1 MNVVDAVLVCGLAVL
16 AYVDIKHKMIPVAPV
31 VLISAVLLLY
41 GWLGGQSIVSLAAG
55 IVPGGM
61 LLLLA
66 YCTGES
72 IGAGDGIVFCMIG
85 AGCGFARTVTILGG
99 ALLLAAIVAV
109 VLLIIKKAERKTEL
123 PFLPSVF
130 FSFLLEL
137 IW

>member
-1 MNVVDAVLVCGLAVL
+1 MNVVNAILVCGLAVL

-31 VLISAVLLLY
+31 VLISAILLLY
-41 GWLGGQSIVSLAAG
+41 GWWEGQSIAGLAAG
-55 IVPGGM
+55 ILPGGM

-85 AGCGFARTVTILGG
+85 AGCGFTRTITILGG
-99 ALLLAAIVAV
+99 ALLLAAIVAGM
-109 VLLIIKKAERKTEL
+109 LLVIKKAERKTEL

-130 FSFLLEL
+130 LSFLLEL